1 MAKQLP
7 VKPTA
12 HDVEVLAAEHS
23 ITDAGTRLLQ
33 VLADPATRLLTVK
46 DKCIMADISKDW
58 FYQLTR
64 RDDRFKAAYREL
76 CDATVGQ
83 AVLGSIQTIEQAAMT
98 DPQAAIEMLKLSGYY
113 QPTAR
118 VEHTHTVEAG
128 SSLLDMYK
136 ARQKALD

>member
-1 MAKQLP
+1 MLP
-7 VKPTA
+7 KKPTS
-12 HDVEVLAAEHS
+12 HDIDILSTQYDV
-23 ITDAGTRLLQ
+23 TDAGTRLLQ
-33 VLADPATRLLTVK
+33 ILADPCNRLLKMV
-46 DKCIMADISKDW
+46 DKCEMAGFSQDTYYRLW
-58 FYQLTR
+58 
-64 RDDRFKAAYREL
+64 RDDRFKAAYKEL

-83 AVLGSIQTIEQAAMT
+83 AVLGSIQTIEEAAMR

-128 SSLLDMYK
+128 SSLLEMYK

>member
-7 VKPTA
+7 AKPTT
-12 HDVEVLAAEHS
+12 HDVEVLAANHS

-33 VLADPATRLLTVK
+33 VLSDPASRLMTVK
-46 DKCIMADISKDW
+46 DRCTMADISKDW
-58 FYQLTR
+58 YYQLTR

-118 VEHTHTVEAG
+118 VEHTHTHEAG
-128 SSLLDMYK
+128 LSLKEIL
-136 ARQKALD
+136 ARRAIT

>member
-1 MAKQLP
+1 MAKRKESINIDILSA
-7 VKPTA
+7 KY
-12 HDVEVLAAEHS
+12 DVTE
-23 ITDAGTRLLQ
+23 AGVRLLQ
-33 VLADPATRLLTVK
+33 VLSQPETRLLTVTER
-46 DKCIMADISKDW
+46 CAMADISRDW
-58 FYQLTR
+58 YYQLQKDER
-64 RDDRFKAAYREL
+64 WKQAYKEL

-98 DPQAAIEMLKLSGYY
+98 DPSVAIEMLKLSGYY

-128 SSLLDMYK
+128 NSLLDMYR

>member
-7 VKPTA
+7 AKPTV
-12 HDVEVLAAEHS
+12 HDVEVLAANHS
-23 ITDAGTRLLQ
+23 VTDAGTRLLQ
-33 VLADPATRLLTVK
+33 VLADPATRLMTVK

-58 FYQLTR
+58 FYQLH
-64 RDDRFKAAYREL
+64 RDERFKQAYKEL

-98 DPQAAIEMLKLSGYY
+98 DPSAAIEMLKLSGYY

-118 VEHTHTVEAG
+118 VEHMHTHEAG
-128 SSLLDMYK
+128 PSLKEIL
-136 ARQKALD
+136 ARRNAIT

>member
-7 VKPTA
+7 VKPTV
-12 HDVEVLAAEHS
+12 HDVDVLAANHS

-33 VLADPATRLLTVK
+33 VLADPASRLLSVK
-46 DKCIMADISKDW
+46 DRCTMADISKDW
-58 FYQLTR
+58 YYQLTR

-83 AVLGSIQTIEQAAMT
+83 AVLGSIQTIEQAAMH
-98 DPQAAIEMLKLSGYY
+98 DPAAAIEMLKLSGYY

-118 VEHTHTVEAG
+118 VEHTHTHEAG
-128 SSLLDMYK
+128 PSLKEIL
-136 ARQKALD
+136 ARRAIT

>member
-1 MAKQLP
+1 MPKKKDPINIDILSAKY
-7 VKPTA
+7 
-12 HDVEVLAAEHS
+12 DVTE
-23 ITDAGTRLLQ
+23 AGVRLLQ
-33 VLADPATRLLTVK
+33 VLSQPETRLLTVTER
-46 DKCIMADISKDW
+46 CTMADISRDW
-58 FYQLTR
+58 YYQLQKDER
-64 RDDRFKAAYREL
+64 WKQAYKEL

-128 SSLLDMYK
+128 NSLLEMYK